1 MYLCAENKRIIMEQ
15 FVGRTEEIARLEKY
29 FASERSEFIAVYGR
43 RRIGKTFF
51 VRHVIQDRDSFSITA
66 MGNVGMRDQ
75 LLGFNMALRSRFGIE
90 HQAKNWIEAFALL
103 AECLEKSSERIKI
116 IFIDELPWFD
126 TPKSRFISALEHFWN
141 SWASARSD
149 IKLVVCGSATS
160 WMVNKLINNR
170 GGLHNRVTHSILL
183 KPFTLVECQQYFDTY
198 GFNYSRQEIAD
209 CYMVMGGVPYYFT
222 FMERGYSVAQNVD
235 RMFFASGSELQ
246 NEFNNLYRSLFKQAD
261 NHISIVKALATKGKG
276 LSRSEIV
283 EATKITNNGDLSIKL
298 QELESC
304 GLIRSYAPFSVNRRK
319 TSTVRKSRETMYQLV
334 DFYTLFYLKMM
345 QQNTFKNPNFW
356 TELQGNPLFATW
368 SGYAFEMLC
377 LAHVEQIKAA
387 LGISGV
393 QSAVCSWFGSN
404 GDEHAQIDLLIDRN
418 DKTINLCEMK
428 YSDGDFVIDKDV
440 DNDFR
445 TKTNV
450 FKTATKTRKSL
461 MFTLVTTVGLKQN
474 KYSSR
479 VQKIVTLDD
488 LFRV

>member
-1 MYLCAENKRIIMEQ
+1 MEQ
-15 FVGRTEEIARLEKY
+15 FIGRTEEIARLEKY
-29 FASERSEFIAVYGR
+29 FTSKRSEFIAVYGR

-51 VRHVIQDRDSFSITA
+51 VRHVIQNRDSFSITA
-66 MGNVGMRDQ
+66 MGNVGLRDQ

-90 HQAKNWIEAFALL
+90 NQAKNWIEAFALL
-103 AECLEKSSERIKI
+103 AECLEKSAASVKI

-126 TPKSRFISALEHFWN
+126 TPKSRFINALEHFWN

-170 GGLHNRVTHSILL
+170 GGFHNRVTHSILL
-183 KPFTLVECQQYFDTY
+183 KPFTLSECKQYFDAY
-198 GFNYSRQEIAD
+198 GFNYSLQEIAD

-261 NHISIVKALATKGKG
+261 NHISIVKALAAKGKG

-283 EATKITNNGDLSIKL
+283 EATKITNNGDLTLKL

-304 GLIRSYAPFSVNRRK
+304 GLIRSYAPFSTSRRK
-319 TSTVRKSRETMYQLV
+319 TSAVRKSRETLYQLV

-345 QQNTFKNPNFW
+345 QQNTFGNPNFW
-356 TELQGNPLFATW
+356 TEVQGNQLYTAW

-377 LAHVEQIKAA
+377 LAHVEQIKVA

-393 QSAVCSWFGSN
+393 QSAVCSWFGTD
-404 GDEHAQIDLLIDRN
+404 GEEHAQIDLLIDRN
-418 DKTINLCEMK
+418 DKTINFCEMK
-428 YSDGDFVIDKDV
+428 YSDGDFVIDKD
-440 DNDFR
+440 DDDDFR
-445 TKTNV
+445 TKIKV
-450 FKTATKTRKSL
+450 FKNATKTRKSL
-461 MFTLVTTVGLKQN
+461 MFTLVTTSGLKQN

-479 VQKIVTLDD
+479 VQKLVTLDD

>member
-1 MYLCAENKRIIMEQ
+1 MEQ
-15 FVGRTEEIARLEKY
+15 FIGRTEEIARLKKY

-51 VRHVIQDRDSFSITA
+51 VRHVLRDREAFAVTA
-66 MGNVGMRDQ
+66 LDNVSMRDQ
-75 LLGFNMALRSRFGIE
+75 LLNFNMTLRKRFHTERQG
-90 HQAKNWIEAFALL
+90 KNWIEAFAML
-103 AECLEKSSERIKI
+103 ADCLEKSSENIKI
-116 IFIDELPWFD
+116 VFIDELPWFD
-126 TPKSRFISALEHFWN
+126 TPKSRFVSALEHFWN
-141 SWASARSD
+141 SWASARND

-160 WMVNKLINNR
+160 WMVNKLLNNR

-183 KPFTLVECQQYFDTY
+183 KPFTLAECERYFDAY
-198 GFNYSRQEIAD
+198 GFDYSRQEIAD

-222 FMERGYSVAQNVD
+222 FMEKGYSVAQNVD
-235 RMFFASGSELQ
+235 RMFFALDGELQ

-261 NHISIVKALATKGKG
+261 NHISIVKTLAAKGKG

-283 EATKITNNGDLSIKL
+283 EATKITNNGDLTLKL

-304 GLIRSYAPFSVNRRK
+304 GLIRSYAPFSTNRRK
-319 TSTVRKSRETMYQLV
+319 TSVVRKSRETLYQLV

-345 QQNTFKNPNFW
+345 QQNTFGNPNFW
-356 TELQGNPLFATW
+356 TELQGNQQFAIW

-377 LAHVEQIKAA
+377 LAHVEQIKTA

-393 QSAVCSWFGSN
+393 QSVVCSWFGGN
-404 GDEHAQIDLLIDRN
+404 GEEHAQIDLLIDRN

-428 YSDGDFVIDKDV
+428 YSDGDFIIDKDD

-445 TKTNV
+445 TKINV

-461 MFTLVTTVGLKQN
+461 MFTFVTTSGLKQN
-474 KYSSR
+474 KYSGR
-479 VQKIVTLDD
+479 VQKIITLDD
-488 LFRV
+488 LFRI